1 MTVCLAYA
9 EDADCDV
16 SAEAVRYTKCMLIDT
31 LGCAMRGCVSESS
44 PMAWAPDATVV
55 SERPATV
62 LGSSQ

>member
-16 SAEAVRYTKCMLIDT
+16 SAEAVRYTKRMLIDT
-31 LGCAMRGCVSESS
+31 LGCATRGCISEPS
-44 PMAWAPDATVV
+44 PMAWALDAAVV